1 MGDLPPDR
9 MGLGVFSCRYQAL
22 QKPRSPRRRVERWI
36 GQSED
41 QVCICWISSQN
52 RQRRP
57 LNPGI
62 GPKQGQHLR
71 TLDWVL
77 CISRNV
83 AAKAIDAVGDHSR
96 EQGEFLQTVLDITAS
111 EILLDEEIA
120 GGN

>member
-1 MGDLPPDR
+1 
-9 MGLGVFSCRYQAL
+9 MGLGVFSCRDQAL

-71 TLDWVL
+71 TLGWVL

-83 AAKAIDAVGDHSR
+83 AAKAINAVGDHSR
-96 EQGEFLQTVLDITAS
+96 EQGEFLQATLDITAS